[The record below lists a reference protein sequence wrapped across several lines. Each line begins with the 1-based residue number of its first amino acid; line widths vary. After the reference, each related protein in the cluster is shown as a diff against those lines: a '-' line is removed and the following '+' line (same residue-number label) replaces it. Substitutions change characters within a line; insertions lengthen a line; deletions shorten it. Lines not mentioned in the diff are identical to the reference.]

1 MNSGS
6 WAVTCCAFEEAASA
20 NAAIEKKSFFI
31 FFKSVPGSWQRFI
44 YYSVNCKVSGKGWN
58 QTESSA
64 LIGLRIAIPPESS
77 VDPPQLC
84 VYTKSF
90 TAKVPR
96 SWKRYNSPYGAS
108 LQDCRADE
116 FAKFMSVDFYS
127 YALTL
132 LYVLMLLHHV
142 CKDTKKCCISQ
153 TFHGLFSSQKSSFF
167 DSFDKL
173 SFFAYIS
180 MINNILFL
188 LTRAMTFF
196 LHEKTR
202 ICPHFVINLPHNA
215 YMVGFFRKNPQ
226 EVKTTFYIYTLWA
239 VHFSKKNRLR

>member
-6 WAVTCCAFEEAASA
+6 GAVTCCAFEEAASA

-31 FFKSVPGSWQRFI
+31 FLNPVPGSWQRFI

-77 VDPPQLC
+77 VGPPPSC
-84 VYTKSF
+84 VYIYEIFHGQGLSVVKEVQSTLWGIPVRLSSGW
-90 TAKVPR
+90 VCEVHE
-96 SWKRYNSPYGAS
+96 
-108 LQDCRADE
+108 CRL
-116 FAKFMSVDFYS
+116 YS

-132 LYVLMLLHHV
+132 LYILMLSHHV

-153 TFHGLFSSQKSSFF
+153 IFHGLFSFQKSSFF

-173 SFFAYIS
+173 SFFAYNS
-180 MINNILFL
+180 
-188 LTRAMTFF
+188 
-196 LHEKTR
+196 
-202 ICPHFVINLPHNA
+202 
-215 YMVGFFRKNPQ
+215 
-226 EVKTTFYIYTLWA
+226 W
-239 VHFSKKNRLR
+239 